1 MALAGESVALLD
13 LPAFAARLPRRLDQC
28 QFGLVQVDPEPTERL
43 NFWLEKFTITV
54 LLDEFI

>member
-54 LLDEFI
+54 LLD